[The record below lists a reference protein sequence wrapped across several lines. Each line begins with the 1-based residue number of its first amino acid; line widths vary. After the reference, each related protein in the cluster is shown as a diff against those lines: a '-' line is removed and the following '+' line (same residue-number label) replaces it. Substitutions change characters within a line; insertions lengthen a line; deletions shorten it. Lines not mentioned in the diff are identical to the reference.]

1 MTKAIKITYSKSPY
15 LTEGKTYEVH
25 DEVCSHMVVIDD
37 DGDEYMV
44 WGEGDSYVDYEVVEE
59 KQSPNISFGKKD
71 LVAGKH
77 IVKLADGSV
86 GLVVDMEDEL
96 WVMFEDDNSMTLRDQ
111 EEDLSYSE
119 ESYFDIVEVYKV
131 SSCFISKIFNLDYH
145 ELVWKKNPKKKMTL
159 KEIEEALGYSVEIVG
174 HV

>member
-1 MTKAIKITYSKSPY
+1 MTKAIKITYSRSPY

-44 WGEGDSYVDYEVVEE
+44 WGEGDSYIDYEVVEE

-86 GLVVDMEDEL
+86 GLVVYAEDEL
-96 WVMFEDDNSMTLRDQ
+96 FVLFEDNNSMALRYQ
-111 EEDLSYSE
+111 EEDLSFSE
-119 ESYFDIVEVYKV
+119 SSYFDIVEVYKI
-131 SSCFISKIFNLDYH
+131 SSCFISRIFDLAYH
-145 ELVWKKNPKKKMTL
+145 ELVWQKNPKRKMSL
-159 KEIEEALGYSVEIVG
+159 KEIEEALGYSVEITD
-174 HV
+174 